1 MARRIR
7 HEHERKQVP
16 ATPLDGLFQL
26 LKHPFA
32 IDVIE
37 KNHLSRASVRH
48 DVVDRTRVFHPQWAS
63 HADIVK
69 PTSALVNEKQGLT
82 VIACRTASFVGC
94 FKCIIGLDYS
104 R

>member
-37 KNHLSRASVRH
+37 KNHLSRVSARH
-48 DVVDRTRVFHPQWAS
+48 DVVDRTSVFNAQWAC
-63 HADIVK
+63 HADIVN
-69 PTSALVNEKQGLT
+69 PMPALVNKR
-82 VIACRTASFVGC
+82 ADPNR
-94 FKCIIGLDYS
+94 
-104 R
+104 